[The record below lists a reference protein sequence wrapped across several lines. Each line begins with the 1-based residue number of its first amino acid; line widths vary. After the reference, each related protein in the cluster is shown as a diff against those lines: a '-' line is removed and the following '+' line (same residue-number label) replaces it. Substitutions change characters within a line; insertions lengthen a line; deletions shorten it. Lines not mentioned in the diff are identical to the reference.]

1 MKERLHI
8 LVLDG
13 GAERSPA
20 IMRALK
26 ERNARLTLGVGR
38 GSVSPAAA
46 SRYPDD
52 VVRHPPLQPGHEF
65 LAFLQD
71 LVRNSAVDVVLPLQD
86 EALIALQSYRAELE
100 RIVPLAAPPADCV
113 ASALDKAVTVARA
126 RRVTDGLATPAT
138 IMPDTAAEAVEAWT
152 GRFPVVVKPR
162 VGTGAE
168 GIRLARDE
176 NELARV
182 FELVSRQYPRPLVQE
197 HIEYLP
203 GEKFILLYLFDDR
216 RELRSWYCQR
226 IFLDKKSLR
235 MGVDRERTRGGVALL
250 WETHEDLNLMRRGR
264 VLLEALGWS
273 GLAVIDCARD
283 RRDGRYYL
291 FEINARLNGSST
303 QALRRGPNFAY
314 DSCLVALHR
323 PLACHLD
330 FAQGCRARNGP
341 LTMLDAR
348 EWRSILGLLD
358 PRFSPPIPILLDP
371 APLVWETVR
380 LVRKR
385 LPRSKQLRR
394 EA

>member
-1 MKERLHI
+1 MKEHLHI

-13 GAERSPA
+13 GAERSSA
-20 IMRALK
+20 VMRALK
-26 ERNARLTLGVGR
+26 GRNARVTLGVGQ
-38 GSVSPAAA
+38 GSASPAAA

-52 VVRHPPLQPGHEF
+52 VVRHPPLRQGQEF
-65 LAFLQD
+65 LAFLPD

-86 EALIALQSYRAELE
+86 EALLALQSYRAELE

-126 RRVTDGLATPAT
+126 RHVTDGLVTPAT

-162 VGTGAE
+162 VGTGSE
-168 GIRLARDE
+168 GIRLARDAD
-176 NELARV
+176 ELARV

-323 PLACHLD
+323 PLAGQLD
-330 FAQGCRARNGP
+330 FAQGCRGRNGP
-341 LTMLDAR
+341 FTMLDAR
-348 EWRSILGLLD
+348 EWRSILSLLD

-371 APLVWETVR
+371 APLVRETVR
-380 LVRKR
+380 LLRKR
-385 LPRSKQLRR
+385 LPRSKRFRQ
-394 EA
+394 ES